1 VKGFSYSLKR
11 GDRIG
16 IVGPNGIGKS
26 TFLDLLVGKLP
37 PDAGTVSM
45 GDTVILGTF
54 DQRGLQLTDDKR
66 IIDVVRDIA
75 EMIPLNKGK
84 TLTASGLLER
94 FLFDKEQQWQYV
106 STLSGGEKRRL
117 YLCTVLMK
125 NPNVLILDEP
135 TNDLDIP
142 TLNALEDFLVDLDIC
157 LLIVSHDRYF
167 MDKLCTKLL
176 VFEGEGRIK
185 EWVGSYTE
193 LRERQKDEAAR
204 SKGAKDREEKEVREE
219 KEAKEVKVA
228 KELPAKKKLTYAERL
243 ELQKIDKEM
252 PKLEQRKAEL
262 LAIMAKGDLDH
273 HAVMERSIELEKTIS
288 ELDRITDRW
297 LVLSEREG
305 G

>member
-1 VKGFSYSLKR
+1 
-11 GDRIG
+11 
-16 IVGPNGIGKS
+16 
-26 TFLDLLVGKLP
+26 
-37 PDAGTVSM
+37 M
-45 GDTVILGTF
+45 
-54 DQRGLQLTDDKR
+54 TDDKR